1 MKVDFRES
9 MRKLDIDQG
18 GIFPEIKRSIV
29 PNTSCLIVSFG
40 GTGSD
45 ALEVIKKNLERNVDE
60 GHLKKYVRLLA
71 IDTDVGTKTTKVP
84 VKDGSG
90 QVTMKDVDRFTDN
103 EFFWLDNAPARQAI
117 GLYNSD
123 TAMKQWINP
132 RLPEAIKANPTL
144 LNGKGASSTRQLG
157 RVLLYPKQ
165 TVIALQT
172 KITTLVGDITNGNN
186 NRLKVL
192 VISGISGGTGSGT
205 VVDGSYL
212 IRSFIS
218 PMTGG
223 VGDRTDYLGFLLLPP
238 TGMSTNPTDIS
249 KGNRNGVAALKEID
263 HFMTIAFR
271 EELYSANIGGK
282 TVVSKDNIFETCY
295 LIDGVHTGFAV
306 TNPRE
311 KANEVVSDCILD
323 MLTSQPIDSVAGQ
336 TAAGVDSFMS
346 DAAAYSVSMV
356 TNNSEHLAPRNANYV
371 YCAIG
376 HGKTLIPLDLM
387 KAYVAKT
394 VFDQIYALYL
404 NCGKVKP
411 TDAKSFVEK
420 VKVKPFNR
428 GSQAKAIA
436 VEVDKLFANPQ
447 YGPFYTINL
456 MREVAQYAAE
466 QQETVSHKALMLAA
480 TKQELMAQYAF
491 IRSEALRLNKE
502 TFEVYTK
509 VLDEMK
515 RYLDDQHGILC
526 NSKRLEQYSGSTYTF
541 TPIDFGG
548 NDVKAQKV
556 RQYLDGL
563 VNAGSVRAMA
573 RDLIQEMASH
583 RVEWTQ
589 LDSGNG
595 DASPKFDAAMRIRTF
610 WAEKIGA
617 IVSSTIEDYLLKY
630 YSGNPDAKY
639 QEVMTDAGPQA
650 TQETLNNM
658 AMAADAIVK
667 EMWGGAGVATPLAEL
682 QTGILPMDNFN
693 GHNLFLVPKSAP
705 HLREAIEAT
714 LAAKGIKNVVVRES
728 FADDR
733 LSCYSQYTGIPAF
746 MFAWTFRA
754 EPDYEA
760 ALSGATLGLHMS
772 ETKGGERWQ
781 DYPNLLVENI
791 WDKLSNPPY
800 SNPREHN
807 INQRNADL
815 FARAGQLGLTQKSA
829 LATLSA
835 VGEYTMFTLPAAF
848 RPDAALFKD
857 YDTELEGSDA
867 WKKAEKRLNDAVEQ
881 MAQGLLKKE
890 NWETVPAL
898 SKKDMMQAL
907 ENASLSPVTYAGK
920 RLNFVNTVMTPLVD
934 QASPVVPAGWEEK
947 LAAELLRTC
956 PSYMFDVRGT
966 VLVMERL
973 FELVSKA
980 QAVKMQLQNFASF
993 LAAGLF
999 QYDGDL
1005 GVWMYDDEFGAQ
1017 QVLTVIE
1024 YGNSEKEAAQ
1034 YYFMFEDYKA
1044 KEKSLYNALQ
1054 SRLQEIDPPILQGD
1068 SLDTIKQKQVLK
1080 KAFREKAADLKEKVS
1095 KTLIDKTNPEQDKVL
1110 STMLYE
1116 NNAKARGYDVDGIRK
1131 FYRSLD
1137 QQLGI
1142 L

>member
-1 MKVDFRES
+1 MKVNFRES

-60 GHLKKYVRLLA
+60 EHLKKYVRLLA
-71 IDTDVGTKTTKVP
+71 IDTDKGTKTKQVP
-84 VKDGSG
+84 IKDESG
-90 QVTMKDVDRFTDN
+90 QVIMKDVDRFTDN
-103 EFFWLDNAPARQAI
+103 EFFWLNNGPARQAI
-117 GLYNSD
+117 NLYDSD
-123 TAMKQWINP
+123 SDMKQWINP
-132 RLPEAIKANPTL
+132 RMPGAILATPGWL
-144 LNGKGASSTRQLG
+144 DGRGAGSTRQLG
-157 RVLLYPKQ
+157 RLLLYPQQ
-165 TVIALQT
+165 TVTALQT
-172 KITTLVGDITNGNN
+172 KITTLVKQITDGTS
-186 NRLKVL
+186 NRLEVL
-192 VISGISGGTGSGT
+192 VISGISGGTGSGI
-205 VVDGSYL
+205 VVDASYL

-218 PMTGG
+218 AMAGG
-223 VGDRTDYLGFLLLPP
+223 VGGKTDYLGFLLLPP

-282 TVVSKDNIFETCY
+282 RVVSKENIFKTCY

-306 TNPRE
+306 DNPRE

-323 MLTSQPIDSVAGQ
+323 MLTSQPIDGAAGK
-336 TAAGVDSFMS
+336 TTAGVDSFMS

-394 VFDQIYALYL
+394 VFDQIYALYR
-404 NCGKVKP
+404 NCSRVKP
-411 TDAKSFVEK
+411 TDAKDFVEK
-420 VKVKPFNR
+420 VKVRPYNR
-428 GSQAKAIA
+428 SNQEKAIA
-436 VEVDKLFANPQ
+436 DEVDKLFANPQ

-466 QQETVSHKALMLAA
+466 QQEMVSHRALMLGG

-526 NSKRLEQYSGSTYTF
+526 DSERLERYSGSTYTF

-548 NDVKAQKV
+548 TDVKAQKV
-556 RQYLDGL
+556 REYLDGL

-573 RDLIQEMASH
+573 RDLIQEMVGH

-589 LDSGNG
+589 LDSGDKG
-595 DASPKFDAAMRIRTF
+595 ASPKFDAAMRIRIF

-630 YSGNPDAKY
+630 YSENPDAKY
-639 QEVMTDAGPQA
+639 EEVMTAAGPQA
-650 TQETLNNM
+650 TQQTLDNM
-658 AMAADAIVK
+658 ALAADAIVTQ
-667 EMWGGAGVATPLAEL
+667 MWGGAGVATPLAEL

-705 HLREAIEAT
+705 HLRKTIEAT

-746 MFAWTFRA
+746 MFAWTLRA

-760 ALSGATLGLHMS
+760 ALSGAALGLHMS

-791 WDKLSNPPY
+791 WNKLSNPPY
-800 SNPREHN
+800 ENPREHN

-815 FARAGQLGLTQKSA
+815 FARAGQLGLTQKNA

-867 WKKAEKRLNDAVEQ
+867 WKKAEKGLNEAVEQ
-881 MAQGLLKKE
+881 MAQELLKKE

-907 ENASLSPVTYAGK
+907 ENASLSPVPFEGK
-920 RLNFVNTVMTPLVD
+920 RLNFVNTVMTPLINP
-934 QASPVVPAGWEEK
+934 SNPVVPAGWEEK

-1005 GVWMYDDEFGAQ
+1005 GVWMYDDAFGVQ

-1044 KEKSLYNALQ
+1044 KEKSVRDVLMP
-1054 SRLQEIDPPILQGD
+1054 RLAEKNPQVVPSD
-1068 SLDTIKQKQVLK
+1068 SLDVIKEKRVLAMDFK
-1080 KAFREKAADLKEKVS
+1080 NSARALEEKVS
-1095 KTLIDKTNPEQDKVL
+1095 KTLVDKTNPEQDKVL

-1116 NNAKARGYDVDGIRK
+1116 NKAKARGYDVDGIRK
-1131 FYRSLD
+1131 FYRSLQ
-1137 QQLGI
+1137 QQLAI